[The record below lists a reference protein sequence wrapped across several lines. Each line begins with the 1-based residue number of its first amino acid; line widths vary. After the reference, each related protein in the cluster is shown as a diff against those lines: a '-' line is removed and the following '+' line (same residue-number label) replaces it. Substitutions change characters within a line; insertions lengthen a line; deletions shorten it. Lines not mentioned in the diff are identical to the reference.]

1 MGSTPFSSSLCT
13 TRKKMHWQDTPSNS
27 LLLPLGFYTGRAY
40 ISIIQKMISLQSSFF
55 FFSRNKKKRKIHS
68 HAMAEQSLCRDLA
81 PPLEKDEDV
90 YGT

>member
-1 MGSTPFSSSLCT
+1 
-13 TRKKMHWQDTPSNS
+13 
-27 LLLPLGFYTGRAY
+27 
-40 ISIIQKMISLQSSFF
+40 MISLQSSFF